1 MDRWSV
7 IGGHIRSRLRT
18 RSPSDDLGVRLGIV
32 REDKTAYFK
41 PAEALPAFSN
51 LEEAEHSAQTC
62 QRCPLWE
69 RATQTVFGAGA
80 NQARVLFVGEQ
91 PGDVEDRTG
100 RPFIGPAGRLLD
112 RALKQAQIN
121 RDLCYVT
128 NAVKHFKW
136 EPMGQRRL
144 HKKPTSREI
153 QACRPWLQAEIE
165 LIQPE
170 VVVGLGATA
179 AASIFGTPVRIAD
192 VRGKLTPVESVGKM
206 CLITAHPS
214 SVLRAPDP
222 EAREAE
228 FDRLVQELALLQEFV
243 R

>member
-1 MDRWSV
+1 MGTLKDEKISYLKS
-7 IGGHIRSRLRT
+7 G
-18 RSPSDDLGVRLGIV
+18 
-32 REDKTAYFK
+32 
-41 PAEALPAFSN
+41 ALPPFAD
-51 LEEAEHSAQTC
+51 LKEAEFSAHRC
-62 QRCPLWE
+62 RRCPLWE

-80 NQARVLFVGEQ
+80 SHARVVFVGEQ

-100 RPFIGPAGRLLD
+100 LPFVGPAGRLLD
-112 RALKQAQIN
+112 RALNQAQIN

-136 EPMGQRRL
+136 EPLGQRRL

-170 VVVGLGATA
+170 IVVGLGASA
-179 AASIFGTPVRIAD
+179 AASIFGVPVRIAD
-192 VRGKLTPVESVGKM
+192 VRGKLTHVESVGKT
-206 CLITAHPS
+206 CLITVHPS

-222 EAREAE
+222 DAQKTE
-228 FDRLVQELALLQEFV
+228 FDRLVQDLTLLQDFAG
-243 R
+243 

>member
-1 MDRWSV
+1 M
-7 IGGHIRSRLRT
+7 
-18 RSPSDDLGVRLGIV
+18 GIV
-32 REDKTAYFK
+32 K
-41 PAEALPAFSN
+41 AEKSHYVKSSDELPDFAS
-51 LEEAEHSAQTC
+51 LKGAEISAQSC
-62 QRCPLWE
+62 RRCPLWE

-80 NQARVLFVGEQ
+80 DHARVVFVGEQ

-100 RPFIGPAGRLLD
+100 LPFVGPAGRLLD
-112 RALKQAQIN
+112 RALNQAQIN

-136 EPMGQRRL
+136 EPLGQRRL

-153 QACRPWLQAEIE
+153 QACHPWLQVEIE

-179 AASIFGTPVRIAD
+179 AASIFGVPVRIAD
-192 VRGKLTPVESVGKM
+192 VRGKLTPVESIGKT
-206 CLITAHPS
+206 CLITVHPS

-222 EAREAE
+222 EARQAE
-228 FDRLVQELALLQEFV
+228 FDRLVQDLTLLREFV
-243 R
+243 G

>member
-1 MDRWSV
+1 
-7 IGGHIRSRLRT
+7 
-18 RSPSDDLGVRLGIV
+18 
-32 REDKTAYFK
+32 
-41 PAEALPAFSN
+41 LPAFST
-51 LEEAEHSAQTC
+51 LREAEMSARNC
-62 QRCPLWE
+62 RRCPLWE
-69 RATQTVFGAGA
+69 RATQTVFGTGA
-80 NQARVLFVGEQ
+80 IQARVLFVGEQ
-91 PGDVEDRTG
+91 PGDAEDRAG
-100 RPFIGPAGRLLD
+100 LPFVGPAGRLLD
-112 RALKQAQIN
+112 RALKEAQIN

-136 EPMGQRRL
+136 EPLGQRRL

-179 AASIFGTPVRIAD
+179 AASIFGVPVRIAD
-192 VRGKLTPVESVGKM
+192 VRGKLTHVESIGKT

-222 EAREAE
+222 DTRQAE
-228 FDRLVQELALLQEFV
+228 FDRLVQDLAQLRDFV
-243 R
+243 G

>member
-1 MDRWSV
+1 M
-7 IGGHIRSRLRT
+7 
-18 RSPSDDLGVRLGIV
+18 GIV
-32 REDKTAYFK
+32 REEKGRHLTPSDQ
-41 PAEALPAFSN
+41 LPDFAD
-51 LEEAEHSAQTC
+51 LKEAEISAQSC
-62 QRCPLWE
+62 RRCPLWE
-69 RATQTVFGAGA
+69 RAKQTVFGAGA
-80 NQARVLFVGEQ
+80 SDARVVFVGEQ

-100 RPFIGPAGRLLD
+100 LPFVGPAGRLLD
-112 RALKQAQIN
+112 RALNQAQIN

-136 EPMGQRRL
+136 EPFGQRRL

-170 VVVGLGATA
+170 VVVGLGASA
-179 AASIFGTPVRIAD
+179 ATSIFGVPVRIAD
-192 VRGKLTPVESVGKM
+192 VRGKLTYVESVGKT
-206 CLITAHPS
+206 CLITVHPS

-222 EAREAE
+222 ETRHAE
-228 FDRLVQELALLQEFV
+228 FDRLVQDLTLLQKFA

>member
-1 MDRWSV
+1 MGTLKD
-7 IGGHIRSRLRT
+7 
-18 RSPSDDLGVRLGIV
+18 
-32 REDKTAYFK
+32 EKTSYLK
-41 PAEALPAFSN
+41 SGALPPFAD
-51 LEEAEHSAQTC
+51 LKEAEFSAHRC
-62 QRCPLWE
+62 RRCPLWE

-80 NQARVLFVGEQ
+80 SHARVVFVGEQ

-100 RPFIGPAGRLLD
+100 LPFVGPAGRLLD
-112 RALKQAQIN
+112 RALNQAQIN

-136 EPMGQRRL
+136 EPLGQRRL

-170 VVVGLGATA
+170 IVVGLGASA
-179 AASIFGTPVRIAD
+179 AASIFGVPVRIAD
-192 VRGKLTPVESVGKM
+192 VRGKLTHVESVGKT

-222 EAREAE
+222 DAQKTE
-228 FDRLVQELALLQEFV
+228 FDRLVQDLTLLQDFAG
-243 R
+243 